1 MSKINGKKVTKKNQL
16 HDFLDYDLDN
26 LVFADAVEGAVPNS
40 NPPVK
45 FFRINVLAKNAKLKE
60 VEDEDGDV
68 REVPDMTEAVFDENG
83 VCIEEPRMVMSDTI
97 GDFMVTL
104 DRMFSFGVS
113 ESTDPATN
121 KVTGHSISLC
131 MYSKEGATEREIK
144 TVDKFETLIQKCK
157 DYLISVRKSVKQP
170 LLEMSDLKNMSKLL
184 YWKKDEDGNK
194 IPGIG
199 PTLGPKL
206 IEFKASV
213 DSKGVEKPYQMV
225 TTFYLED
232 EVDDEGNPREV
243 DPLSF
248 LSDNANKQFK
258 LCYVRPVVKIDSI
271 FIGSKISIQ
280 CKITEADIAPVQA
293 GAQKLLHGRH
303 KIKESSKTVMN
314 SSKSSKGGINPLLS
328 STPAK
333 KSSQESDDE
342 DEDEEKEETP
352 VAPKKPAPK
361 VAPQEDELK
370 DDTPAPAKKKIVKK
384 IVKKPTE

>member
-1 MSKINGKKVTKKNQL
+1 MSKINGKKVSKKNQL

-26 LVFADAVEGAVPNS
+26 LVFADATEGAVPNS

-60 VEDEDGDV
+60 IEDEDGNV
-68 REVPDMTEAVFDENG
+68 SEVPELTEAVIDDKGVVTDE
-83 VCIEEPRMVMSDTI
+83 PKMVMSDTM
-97 GDFMVTL
+97 GDFMITL

-113 ESTDPATN
+113 ESTDPVSQ

-131 MYSKEGATEREIK
+131 MYSKEGPTEREIK
-144 TVDKFETLIQKCK
+144 TVDKFEELIQKFK

-170 LLEMSDLKNMSKLL
+170 LLEMSDLKNMGKLL

-194 IPGIG
+194 VPGIG
-199 PTLGPKL
+199 PTLSPKL

-232 EVDDEGNPREV
+232 EIDDEGNPREV

-248 LSDNANKQFK
+248 LSDNANKKFK

-293 GAQKLLHGRH
+293 GAQRLLHGRH
-303 KIKESSKTVMN
+303 KIKENSKTIINSSSSSSSK
-314 SSKSSKGGINPLLS
+314 GINPLLS
-328 STPAK
+328 TK
-333 KSSQESDDE
+333 KSVVKDDDE
-342 DEDEEKEETP
+342 ESEDHDGEKNES
-352 VAPKKPAPK
+352 PKSKPAP
-361 VAPQEDELK
+361 AEDELK
-370 DDTPAPAKKKIVKK
+370 DEPAPKKKVVKK
-384 IVKKPTE
+384 VVKKAE